1 MIASGLM
8 RILLLW
14 AGLVPALSVGQG
26 LPMESRVP
34 GGLALIHLDAGESM
48 AGRVWYGDHP
58 VPVLR
63 HGDSWVAVVGIPLEA
78 EPGPQKLKIMNA
90 QNAQVGVLD
99 FEVASKKYEEQ
110 HLQVKNKRHVNP
122 SKEDLERISR
132 ERERIER
139 ALSRYSNER
148 VPELA
153 MAVPV
158 KGRQS
163 SSFGLRRFFN
173 GEPRRPHSGLDIAAP
188 AGTVIRSPSA
198 GTVIETGNFFFNGN
212 SVFIDHGRGVVTMYC
227 HLSRIDVAPGDDV
240 AAGEPL
246 GLVGAT
252 GRVTGAH
259 LHWSVAVNRAMV
271 DPSLFLLA
279 SVQVAD

>member
-1 MIASGLM
+1 MTTVLT
-8 RILLLW
+8 RLLLLW
-14 AGLVPALSVGQG
+14 AGLAPALTVGQS
-26 LPMESRVP
+26 LPTESRVP
-34 GGLALIHLDAGESM
+34 GGIALLDLDARDSM

-58 VPVLR
+58 VPVLP
-63 HGDSWVAVVGIPLEA
+63 HGDGWVAVVGIPLEA
-78 EPGPQKLKIMNA
+78 EPGPQRLKITNA
-90 QNAQVGVLD
+90 EDVQIGVLE
-99 FEVASKKYEEQ
+99 FEVVSKKYEEQ

-122 SKEDLERISR
+122 SKEDLERINR
-132 ERERIER
+132 EKERIDW
-139 ALSRYSNER
+139 ALSHYSAEP

-153 MAVPV
+153 MAIPV
-158 KGRQS
+158 RGRQS

-173 GEPRRPHSGLDIAAP
+173 GESRRPHSGLDIAAP
-188 AGTVIRSPSA
+188 AGTVIRSPAA

-227 HLSRIDVAPGDDV
+227 HLSRIDVKRGNEL
-240 AAGEPL
+240 AAGEPI

-271 DPSLFLLA
+271 DPSLFLVEGA
-279 SVQVAD
+279 GR

>member
-1 MIASGLM
+1 MIASGLT

-26 LPMESRVP
+26 LPMENRVP

>member
-1 MIASGLM
+1 MIASGLT

-14 AGLVPALSVGQG
+14 AGLAPALSVGQG

-34 GGLALIHLDAGESM
+34 GGLALIDLDAGESM

-58 VPVLR
+58 VPILR

-122 SKEDLERISR
+122 SEEDLERISR

-173 GEPRRPHSGLDIAAP
+173 GEPRRPHSGLEALLHGFARRLRIP
-188 AGTVIRSPSA
+188 
-198 GTVIETGNFFFNGN
+198 N
-212 SVFIDHGRGVVTMYC
+212 ST
-227 HLSRIDVAPGDDV
+227 
-240 AAGEPL
+240 
-246 GLVGAT
+246 
-252 GRVTGAH
+252 
-259 LHWSVAVNRAMV
+259 
-271 DPSLFLLA
+271 
-279 SVQVAD
+279 

>member
-1 MIASGLM
+1 MIASGLT

-26 LPMESRVP
+26 LPMENRVP
-34 GGLALIHLDAGESM
+34 GGLALIDLDAGESM
-48 AGRVWYGDHP
+48 VGRVWYGDHP

-271 DPSLFLLA
+271 DPSLFVLERA
-279 SVQVAD
+279 GR

>member
-1 MIASGLM
+1 MIASGLT

-26 LPMESRVP
+26 LPMENRVP
-34 GGLALIHLDAGESM
+34 GGLALIDLDAGESM
-48 AGRVWYGDHP
+48 VGRVWYGDHP

-271 DPSLFLLA
+271 DPSLFLLERA
-279 SVQVAD
+279 GR

>member
-1 MIASGLM
+1 MIASGLT
-8 RILLLW
+8 RILLLC
-14 AGLVPALSVGQG
+14 AGLAPALSVGQG

-34 GGLALIHLDAGESM
+34 GGLALIDLDAGESM

-58 VPVLR
+58 VPILR

-188 AGTVIRSPSA
+188 AGTIIRSPSA
-198 GTVIETGNFFFNGN
+198 GIVIETGNFFFNGN

-227 HLSRIDVAPGDDV
+227 HLSRIDVASGDDV
-240 AAGEPL
+240 AAGDPL

-271 DPSLFLLA
+271 DPSLFLLERA
-279 SVQVAD
+279 GR